1 MLSED
6 STVAEGDMVTYRCAV
21 TYSGDWEPVMTWNGP
36 NGHTLAT
43 SFETTPSP
51 GGQGENVVTY
61 TLLMPA
67 RVSADGPSV
76 TYFCRTYFA
85 LPGPNTSTTLVDDNV
100 HISFAHAPPTYQF
113 AIVTPLMDILCECPS
128 FHIAEPLH
136 YEPK

>member
-1 MLSED
+1 MLSD
-6 STVAEGDMVTYRCAV
+6 NSTVAEGDMVTYRCAV

-61 TLLMPA
+61 ILRMPA
-67 RVSADGPSV
+67 RVSADGVPV

-100 HISFAHAPPTYQF
+100 QISYADAPPTYQF
-113 AIVTPLMDILCECPS
+113 AVVTPLMDILCECTS
-128 FHIAEPLH
+128 FQIAEPLD
-136 YEPK
+136 YEQK